1 MFLKHFHS
9 PCLYKYSYNGQLQP
23 VQMGHQD
30 YQQLDLIKVKSSIKL
45 EYVEKNRGLYLVQFG
60 VNIFFGEST
69 TGTALFRYLKAK

>member
-1 MFLKHFHS
+1 
-9 PCLYKYSYNGQLQP
+9 
-23 VQMGHQD
+23 MGHQD

-45 EYVEKNRGLYLVQFG
+45 EYVEKNRGLFLVQFG